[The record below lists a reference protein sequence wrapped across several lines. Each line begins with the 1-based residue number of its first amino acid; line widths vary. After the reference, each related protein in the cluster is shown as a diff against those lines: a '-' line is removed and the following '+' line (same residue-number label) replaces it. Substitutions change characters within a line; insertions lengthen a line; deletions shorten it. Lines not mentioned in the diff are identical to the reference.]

1 MPLVGDYEPSPS
13 ERSRNQVDAY
23 ENSGGTEGL
32 TLDDTG
38 LPVVVVTSLGAKS
51 GKLRKTP
58 LMRVEHDGV
67 YAAVGSMGGAPKN
80 PVWVYNLRAEPV
92 TVLQDGPSRFDLVA
106 REISGAERDLW
117 WERCVAAYPP
127 YAEYQTRTDRQIP
140 VFLLEP
146 APSL

>member
-1 MPLVGDYEPSPS
+1 MPLTGEYEPSTS
-13 ERSRNQVDAY
+13 ERSREQVDTY
-23 ENSGGTEGL
+23 ETSGGTDGL
-32 TLDDTG
+32 TLGDTG

-80 PVWVYNLRAEPV
+80 PVWVYNLRAESQV
-92 TVLQDGPSRFDLVA
+92 VLQDGPTRLDLVA
-106 REISGAERDLW
+106 REISGAERDEW
-117 WERCVAAYPP
+117 WERCVAAYRP
-127 YAEYQTRTDRQIP
+127 YADYQTRTDRLIP